1 VSRCEHC
8 PVKADKTCLGDAHPE
23 AFPHFCRWA
32 TSREPREREMV
43 VLRSAVG
50 YTTPEQVESTPV
62 AAGPGLLTRAANFG
76 KAIVSHVAAGR
87 PAADAATVE
96 ARWATC
102 RACPMFDAAGV
113 VCRACGCH
121 LEIKIRWAE
130 QCCPIGK
137 W

>member
-1 VSRCEHC
+1 VA
-8 PVKADKTCLGDAHPE
+8 PDAPCL
-23 AFPHFCRWA
+23 A
-32 TSREPREREMV
+32 TSHPRHAIFCEWAAAGDPV
-43 VLRSAVG
+43 HLRHIVAVSG
-50 YTTPEQVESTPV
+50 MRGPIASPPD
-62 AAGPGLLTRAANFG
+62 GPGLLTKAANFG

-96 ARWATC
+96 FRWATC

-130 QCCPIGK
+130 QRCPIGK